1 MIPNKALAA
10 IVAWIPRWPMPNS
23 QLHTPTPRPS
33 TFATMLQETPSS
45 SVVDTILHTGDFT
58 ATRHRRGYTTLQLR
72 PRRDMA
78 EAHAT
83 MATPPTQ
90 THIRS
95 EQQQGHLSTSPAWL
109 HTKPTATSPAKA
121 QTPLHLSITAPPEAN
136 PGRHRR
142 SKESLRSLA
151 QPGPQPPRATAPP
164 PGTPKAHGHQAGLD
178 EKSRPDARRRIHQ
191 ARPPRTAAPEPNH
204 KQARSGPR
212 TTPDPSARPQGHRRR
227 DDSPLWR
234 RLRALAALAPPLLP
248 RKSVPRNL
256 RRRPKQSTNAP
267 AVARRAPPPP

>member
-58 ATRHRRGYTTLQLR
+58 TTRHRRGYTTLQLR

-164 PGTPKAHGHQAGLD
+164 PGTPKAHGHQAG
-178 EKSRPDARRRIHQ
+178 RREEPPRCPPPHPPSPPAPHCRTGAQPQ
-191 ARPPRTAAPEPNH
+191 ASQIWPAHDPGPKRPPTR
-204 KQARSGPR
+204 
-212 TTPDPSARPQGHRRR
+212 
-227 DDSPLWR
+227 
-234 RLRALAALAPPLLP
+234 
-248 RKSVPRNL
+248 
-256 RRRPKQSTNAP
+256 
-267 AVARRAPPPP
+267 PPPPRRLATLASPPRPRGPRAATAASQIRAEKLAAPPETEHECSSRR

>member
-1 MIPNKALAA
+1 
-10 IVAWIPRWPMPNS
+10 MPNS

-178 EKSRPDARRRIHQ
+178 KKSRPDARRRIHQ
-191 ARPPRTAAPEPNH
+191 ARATPHYRTGAQPQASPDLARARPRTQAPAHKATAAATTRHFGVASAPSRPSRRHCCLANPCRETCGAARNRARMLQPSLDEP
-204 KQARSGPR
+204 
-212 TTPDPSARPQGHRRR
+212 RRR
-227 DDSPLWR
+227 
-234 RLRALAALAPPLLP
+234 
-248 RKSVPRNL
+248 RKR
-256 RRRPKQSTNAP
+256 TGF
-267 AVARRAPPPP
+267 ARR